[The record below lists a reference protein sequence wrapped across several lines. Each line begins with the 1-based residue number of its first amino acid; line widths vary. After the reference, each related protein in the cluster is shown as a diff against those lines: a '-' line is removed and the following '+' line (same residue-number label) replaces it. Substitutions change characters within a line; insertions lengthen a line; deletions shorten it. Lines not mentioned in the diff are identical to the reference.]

1 MKPDPSSHPSSRPA
15 IPGPVRV
22 AVLTVLCAAAAGAL
36 ALLVLRDRRPP
47 LDDVEV
53 TWWMLALGFLVAEIA
68 VVRIEVRRQV
78 HTFSFTEL
86 PLVLGLLFAAPLHLV
101 AAELLGATAALLVAR
116 RQRGLRLAF
125 NAAQFVL
132 TTCVVVTVF
141 QLGLDALGAG
151 AESWALWVLAIGAVL
166 VGDLL
171 AGLLVAAAIAAS
183 EASWPSPAELRGAV
197 GLGTV
202 GVLSTTSFGLA
213 CAELARHSPL
223 ALLLLLLPCVVLVA
237 AHRAYVRDIRR
248 RDQTELLYRSMRR
261 VQAAA
266 DIRAAVVELLDEAR
280 WLFRADVARIL
291 LMPSAD
297 GDAAL
302 RSSRGP
308 GEAMELMVPLAPDAA
323 EREATTAVDAA
334 DRRRTLRAR
343 LEIEDRTVGVVTVT
357 RSTPDTEPFDQAD
370 RSLLD
375 TYASHVVLALENGRL
390 QRSLNDLASTSERLA
405 QAAFTDALTGL
416 ANRALLEERLDHAL
430 TKRGRRLVGVI
441 LLDLDDFK
449 AVNDAHGHEAGD
461 RVLVAVAGRLRASL
475 RTHDTAARFGGD
487 EFVLILDGL
496 SDHGEAVAISHRIAA
511 TFREPVD
518 IGSRRLQVSATVGLA
533 VGNAGQAKPAM
544 LLADAD
550 ADMYRR
556 KHLARP
562 PRASRGS

>member
-1 MKPDPSSHPSSRPA
+1 MTPEPSSHSPRRPA
-15 IPGPVRV
+15 VPGPVRV
-22 AVLTVLCAAAAGAL
+22 AVLTVLCAGAAAAL

-47 LDDVEV
+47 LDEVEV
-53 TWWMLALGFLVAEIA
+53 TWWMLALGFLVAEVA
-68 VVRIEVRRQV
+68 VVRIEVRRQT

-101 AAELLGATAALLVAR
+101 AAELLGATAALLLAR
-116 RQRGLRLAF
+116 RQRGMRLAF
-125 NAAQFVL
+125 NTAQFVL

-151 AESWALWVLAIGAVL
+151 PEDWMLWVLAIGAVL

-171 AGLLVAAAIAAS
+171 AGLLVAIAIAAS
-183 EASWPSPAELRGAV
+183 EASWPAPTTLRGAV

-223 ALLLLLLPCVVLVA
+223 ALLLLLLPCAVLIA

-280 WLFRADVARIL
+280 WLFRADVARIV
-291 LMPSAD
+291 LMPSGD

-308 GEAMELMVPLAPDAA
+308 GEAMELMVPLGPDAA
-323 EREATTAVDAA
+323 EREAASVGAA
-334 DRRRTLRAR
+334 ERRRTLQAR

-357 RSTPDTEPFDQAD
+357 RSTPDTEPFDQGD

-390 QRSLNDLASTSERLA
+390 QRSLADLASTSERLA

-449 AVNDAHGHEAGD
+449 SVNDSYGHEAGD

-475 RTHDTAARFGGD
+475 RTNDTAARFGGD

-511 TFREPVD
+511 AFREPVD

-562 PRASRGS
+562 RRASRGG

>member
-1 MKPDPSSHPSSRPA
+1 M
-15 IPGPVRV
+15 RV
-22 AVLTVLCAAAAGAL
+22 AVLTVLCAGAAAAL

-47 LDDVEV
+47 LDEVEV
-53 TWWMLALGFLVAEIA
+53 TWWMLALGFLVAEVA
-68 VVRIEVRRQV
+68 VVRIEVRRQT

-101 AAELLGATAALLVAR
+101 AAELLGATAALLLAR
-116 RQRGLRLAF
+116 RQRGMRLAF
-125 NAAQFVL
+125 NTAQFVL

-151 AESWALWVLAIGAVL
+151 PEDWMLWVLAIGAVL

-171 AGLLVAAAIAAS
+171 AGLLVAIAIAAS
-183 EASWPSPAELRGAV
+183 EASWPAPTTLRGAV

-223 ALLLLLLPCVVLVA
+223 ALLLLLLPCAVLIA

-280 WLFRADVARIL
+280 WLFRADVARIV
-291 LMPSAD
+291 LMPSGD

-308 GEAMELMVPLAPDAA
+308 GEAMELMVPLGPDAA
-323 EREATTAVDAA
+323 EREAASVGAA
-334 DRRRTLRAR
+334 ERRRTLQAR

-357 RSTPDTEPFDQAD
+357 RSTPDTEPFDQGD

-390 QRSLNDLASTSERLA
+390 QRSLADLASTSERLA

-449 AVNDAHGHEAGD
+449 SVNDSYGHEAGD

-475 RTHDTAARFGGD
+475 RTNDTAARFGGD

-511 TFREPVD
+511 AFREPVD

-562 PRASRGS
+562 RRASRGG

>member
-1 MKPDPSSHPSSRPA
+1 MTPDPSSHPTLRPA
-15 IPGPVRV
+15 VPGPVRV
-22 AVLTVLCAAAAGAL
+22 AVLTVLCAAAAVAMT
-36 ALLVLRDRRPP
+36 LLVLRDRRPP
-47 LDDVEV
+47 FDGVEV

-68 VVRIEVRRQV
+68 VVRIEVRRQT

-86 PLVLGLLFAAPLHLV
+86 PLVLGLLFVSPPQLV
-101 AAELLGATAALLVAR
+101 LAELLGATVALLVAR
-116 RQRGLRLAF
+116 RQRGLRLTF
-125 NAAQFVL
+125 NTAQFVL

-141 QLGLDALGAG
+141 QLGMDAVGPG
-151 AESWALWVLAIGAVL
+151 AEAWALWVLAIGAV
-166 VGDLL
+166 VTGDLV
-171 AGLLVAAAIAAS
+171 AGLLVAVAIAAS
-183 EASWPSPAELRGAV
+183 EASWPSAAELRGVV

-223 ALLLLLLPCVVLVA
+223 ALGLLLLPCAVLIA

-291 LMPSAD
+291 LMPAGD

-308 GEAMELMVPLAPDAA
+308 GEAMELMVPLGPDAA
-323 EREATTAVDAA
+323 EREAAGVGAA
-334 DRRRTLRAR
+334 ERRRTLQAR

-390 QRSLNDLASTSERLA
+390 QRSLADLASTSERLA

-430 TKRGRRLVGVI
+430 TRRGRRLVGVI

-449 AVNDAHGHEAGD
+449 SVNDSYGHEAGD

-475 RTHDTAARFGGD
+475 RTNDTAARFGGD

-511 TFREPVD
+511 AFREPVD

-533 VGNAGQAKPAM
+533 VGNAGQAQPAM

-562 PRASRGS
+562 RRASRG